1 MSEVQAVIESA
12 KQCGYSV
19 TPWPVSRGGGVLV
32 YDAPSGYWLLVGCKS
47 ERWREAW
54 GQWAQV
60 CGHLPEIWA
69 ANGKGGDHD

>member
-54 GQWAQV
+54 GQ
-60 CGHLPEIWA
+60 
-69 ANGKGGDHD
+69 